1 VSALVLGPLLRW
13 VGQRSATVWVETG
26 APCTVELTIT
36 EPGGGSSTF
45 AERTFQVRGHHYALL
60 VAEGLSPG
68 QTYPFT
74 VALDHERV
82 WPPPDSPFPP
92 SVLRTPLPAAA
103 LRFAFGSCRQPVPH
117 EPPWTLPTRA
127 DRKGH
132 GVDALVAYARRML
145 GEPRLEWPDT
155 LLLLGDQLYAD
166 DTPPAMREYI
176 AARRDPR
183 TGPRWGLKD
192 FEEYTYLYRLA
203 WQVPIVR
210 WLLSTVPSAMIF
222 DDHDVHDDWNTSEA
236 WVAKMRAKPWWHE
249 RIVGALMSY
258 WLYQHIGNLAPDDL
272 ADDALF
278 NELKATSGDGGPALE
293 AYAERADREPGPQPT
308 RWSYRREYG
317 ATRLVVIDTRG
328 ARVLEGGRRDMLD
341 PAEWDWLDRHLTGD
355 IDHLLIATS
364 LPFLLPPAVHDME
377 AWNEALCAGAW
388 GRPVAWLSEQARQLG
403 DLEHWAAFR
412 TSFER
417 LAGMIAEVAAGER
430 GAAPATITLLS
441 GDVHHAYL
449 AAAEYPPERG
459 VTSRVWQAVCSPLR
473 NPANRGL
480 ELANRAANTR
490 LAARVWRRLAATA
503 RVPAPPL
510 DWRLTRGP
518 FFDNQIATVELAGR
532 SARLRLERPRTGD
545 AQGTEADEGIMD
557 TVLDE
562 PLAPDDRA
570 HEPA

>member
-1 VSALVLGPLLRW
+1 VTALVLGPLLRW
-13 VGQRSATVWVETG
+13 VGERSATVWVETD
-26 APCTVELTIT
+26 APRTVELTVT
-36 EPGGGSSTF
+36 EPGGGSSTLS
-45 AERTFQVRGHHYALL
+45 ERTFQVRGHHYAL
-60 VAEGLSPG
+60 VVVEGLEPG
-68 QTYPFT
+68 ERYPYT
-74 VALDHERV
+74 VALDHDQV
-82 WPPPDSPFPP
+82 WPEPGSPFPP
-92 SVLRTPLPAAA
+92 SDIRTPVPGAP

-117 EPPWTLPTRA
+117 EPPWTMPT
-127 DRKGH
+127 KGNRNGY

-145 GEPRLEWPDT
+145 GEPRLQWPDT

-183 TGPRWGLKD
+183 TGSRWGLKD

-210 WLLSTVPSAMIF
+210 WLLATVPSAMIF

-249 RIVGALMSY
+249 RIIGGLMSY

-272 ADDALF
+272 AGDEVFTAL
-278 NELKATSGDGGPALE
+278 KSGKGDGGPLLE
-293 AYAERADREPGPQPT
+293 TYAEMADREPGAHGT

-317 ATRLVVIDTRG
+317 ATRLVVIDSRCG
-328 ARVLEGGRRDMLD
+328 RVLEGGRRDMLD
-341 PAEWDWLDRHLTGD
+341 EAEWDWLGERLTGD
-355 IDHLLIATS
+355 IDHLLVATS
-364 LPFLLPPAVHDME
+364 LPFLLPPAVHGLE

-388 GRPVAWLSEQARQLG
+388 GRPLAWLSEQFRQVG

-417 LAGMIAEVAAGER
+417 LAAMIGEVAAGER
-430 GAAPATITLLS
+430 GRAPATITLLS

-449 AAAEYPPERG
+449 AAADYPPERG

-480 ELANRAANTR
+480 ELANRAANSR
-490 LAARVWRRLAATA
+490 VAAGVGRRLAGAA
-503 RVPAPPL
+503 GVPPPPL
-510 DWRLTRGP
+510 DWHLTKGP
-518 FFDNQIATVELAGR
+518 FFDNQIATVELTGR
-532 SARLRLERPRTGD
+532 SARLRLECPRP
-545 AQGTEADEGIMD
+545 EDEEGVMH
-557 TVLDE
+557 TVMDE
-562 PLAPDDRA
+562 PLAPDELAR
-570 HEPA
+570 EPA